1 MNEEIIKRINKY
13 MSLGKVS
20 VFVGAG
26 VSRLSGYPSWNALVR
41 KMSDEIGYT
50 KVGEEKFFS
59 SEELLKIPQ
68 MYHNEHD
75 KTAYLEMVKNAF
87 AGEYEINE
95 VHDLI
100 FSLKPKHILTT
111 NYDTLLE
118 QTAVKFGKNY
128 SVINSDASVS
138 SCDSNQYI
146 IKLHGDFDSS
156 FVLKEEDY
164 LNYEVNY
171 MLVDK
176 IVKSIFATTLVIFVG
191 YSLNDYNIKLILNW
205 VKNVQADTFINPVF
219 IHTDEPLNK
228 LERDYQ
234 VHRGVDVLDCND
246 FGTFG
251 ADEFAPRYKAV
262 LKSIIDNSNLK
273 NSTETENKVEI
284 LNDVVVGIENLQYI
298 RTSDFNMIMKNKYY
312 MGDFGTVTN
321 LEKIS
326 TFDSKEDILFTAE
339 DIDVEFEKKYPAL
352 VKFIKHC
359 NLEDKRGGWRKGNIS
374 QISNISFLSN
384 YEEMEQY
391 CLEEYGDNF
400 SIFKKAYYLGQLS
413 RFKESYLLFTKLVFK
428 LKESEEWEL
437 YYLAQVNRGYLYKI
451 ISQLIKWTTGGMGV
465 LTLGNPVKV
474 YEDDFIKTL
483 NYEMKNFEMNQQFEY
498 LPLQFRSRF
507 SFFERLCKENPYS
520 DEYIKL
526 IEAKN
531 KIMQDAISRTRYVAG
546 ISKADI
552 IKHTIL
558 EEIKFVYDNM
568 ILFSGFKE
576 YKEYIKTA
584 MITWLEYYAKECEQ
598 QKKGFKEDNN
608 CYYNFTFTD
617 IVILSRTCD
626 KNDIDYLKRLYVF
639 DYVVLDEE
647 DKDKLTNYLF
657 RQLEIYK
664 KIIGKD
670 KYISGENLFFW
681 QDKSTEVLRL
691 LEISAYF
698 ISDSGVII
706 NVFNYMR
713 EIINP
718 KIILPEI
725 VQIMKIYIRR
735 SKIEKKVIIDYVE
748 KWLIDIYNEDVE
760 KFNKVSELLADCN
773 EKNMLNE
780 ISDMI
785 IKDKFDI
792 KQLKCMNNI
801 FLLLNSEAQK
811 KIEQIQEF
819 TVINVRTMYRESKIL
834 DKNIIYK
841 ACRYS
846 FDKIISKRESE
857 QKGIQIS
864 YGAYTDDEIIKV
876 GTILLLENDCTDK
889 EFLREYL
896 GLNEEYDYW
905 FSEKVYSHEEINIH
919 WIEYYSDIILDKIK
933 SDCEKKIQMIKAL
946 ELDSNLRKADDWLIR
961 RIFYVYRY
969 LIQ

>member
-1 MNEEIIKRINKY
+1 
-13 MSLGKVS
+13 
-20 VFVGAG
+20 
-26 VSRLSGYPSWNALVR
+26 
-41 KMSDEIGYT
+41 MSDEIGYT
-50 KVGEEKFFS
+50 KLGEEKTFS

-87 AGEYEINE
+87 EGEYEINE

-191 YSLNDYNIKLILNW
+191 YSLNDYNIKIILNW

-251 ADEFAPRYKAV
+251 VDEFAPRYKVV
-262 LKSIIDNSNLK
+262 LKSIIDNSNIK
-273 NSTETENKVEI
+273 NKIEIENKVEI
-284 LNDVVVGIENLQYI
+284 LNDAVVGIENLQYI
-298 RTSDFNMIMKNKYY
+298 RTSDFNIIMKDKYH
-312 MGDFGTVTN
+312 MEDFGTVTD
-321 LEKIS
+321 LLKLS
-326 TFDSKEDILFTAE
+326 TFDKSEDMLFTAE

-359 NLEDKRGGWRKGNIS
+359 NLVDKRGGWRKCDIS
-374 QISNISFLSN
+374 QISNTSFLSN

-391 CLEEYGDNF
+391 CLEEYSENF
-400 SIFKKAYYLGQLS
+400 SVFKKAYYLGQLS
-413 RFKESYLLFTKLVFK
+413 RFKESYLLFTKLVFR

-451 ISQLIKWTTGGMGV
+451 ISQLIKWTTMGMGV

-474 YEDDFIKTL
+474 YEDGFIKTL
-483 NYEMKNFEMNQQFEY
+483 NYEMDNFEMNQQFDY
-498 LPLQFRSRF
+498 LPLYFRSRF
-507 SFFERLCKENPYS
+507 GFLERLCKVNLYS
-520 DEYIKL
+520 DEYIDL

-531 KIMQDAISRTRYVAG
+531 KILQDAISRTRYVAC
-546 ISKADI
+546 ISKADT
-552 IKHTIL
+552 IKRVIL
-558 EEIKFVYDNM
+558 EEINFVYENM

-584 MITWLEYYAKECEQ
+584 MITWLEYYAKQCEQ
-598 QKKGFKEDNN
+598 QKKGLEEDTN

-626 KNDIDYLKRLYVF
+626 GNDIDYLKRLHVFNYVS
-639 DYVVLDEE
+639 LDEE
-647 DKDKLTNYLF
+647 DKKKLTNYLF
-657 RQLEIYK
+657 SQLEIYK

-670 KYISGENLFFW
+670 KDVSGEKIFFW
-681 QDKSTEVLRL
+681 QDKSDELLKL
-691 LEISAYF
+691 LELSAYF
-698 ISDSGVII
+698 ISDCRIII
-706 NVFNYMR
+706 NLFNQMR
-713 EIINP
+713 QITNR

-735 SKIEKKVIIDYVE
+735 SEIEKKVVIDYVE
-748 KWLIDIYNEDVE
+748 KWLIEIYDEDMRD
-760 KFNKVSELLADCN
+760 FNKVSELLADFN
-773 EKNMLNE
+773 EKNILNDL
-780 ISDMI
+780 SNMI
-785 IKDKFDI
+785 IEGKFDE

-801 FLLLNSEAQK
+801 FLLLSSDAQK
-811 KIEQIQEF
+811 KIEQIQQF
-819 TVINVRTMYRESKIL
+819 TVINVYTMYRESKVS
-834 DKNIIYK
+834 DKDIIYK
-841 ACRYS
+841 ACKCS
-846 FDKIISKRESE
+846 FDEIINKRKSE
-857 QKGIQIS
+857 QMGITIS
-864 YGAYTDDEIIKV
+864 NGAYKDDEIIRV

-889 EFLREYL
+889 EFLSEYL

-905 FSEKVYSHEEINIH
+905 FSDKGYNHEEIDIH
-919 WIEYYSDIILDKIK
+919 WIEYYSDVVLDKIK
-933 SDCEKKIQMIKAL
+933 SNCEKKAQMIKAL
-946 ELDSNLRKADDWLIR
+946 ELDSNLKKADEWLIR
-961 RIFYVYRY
+961 RMFYVYRY